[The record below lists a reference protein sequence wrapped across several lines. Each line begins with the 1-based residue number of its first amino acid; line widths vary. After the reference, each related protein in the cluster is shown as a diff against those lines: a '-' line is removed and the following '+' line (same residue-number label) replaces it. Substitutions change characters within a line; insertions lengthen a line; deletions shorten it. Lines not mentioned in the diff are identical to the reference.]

1 MKNLVN
7 TTNIRTVDILSD
19 YPAGKFRYVSKTRSG
34 WYTITDARESDNPR
48 LLNNPE
54 SILTGFKKGALQTVE
69 FCPEGGDYYLT
80 VFARIGKTI
89 RLIDRSILA
98 ALTVGT
104 INQLYY
110 NTNLY
115 SQTQYN
121 LVGAK
126 TWADRAYV
134 TNQIAGVDF
143 SESLKQLEE
152 L

>member
-1 MKNLVN
+1 MNNFVN
-7 TTNIRTVDILSD
+7 HSNIHTVDILKE
-19 YPAGKFRYVSKTRSG
+19 YQAGKFRFVSKTRSG
-34 WYTITDARESDNPR
+34 WYTVTDARELDNPR

-54 SILTGFKKGALQTVE
+54 SILTGFKKGVLQTVE

-80 VFARIGKTI
+80 VFARVGKTI
-89 RLIDRSILA
+89 KLIDKSILA

-115 SQTQYN
+115 NQTQYN

-126 TWADRAYV
+126 TWADFAY
-134 TNQIAGVDF
+134 
-143 SESLKQLEE
+143 QLNEPQ
-152 L
+152 LA